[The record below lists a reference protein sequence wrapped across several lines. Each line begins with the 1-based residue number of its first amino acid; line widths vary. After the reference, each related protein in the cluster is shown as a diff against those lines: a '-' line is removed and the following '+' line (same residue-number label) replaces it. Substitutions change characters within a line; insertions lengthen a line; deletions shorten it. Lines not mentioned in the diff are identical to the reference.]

1 MIRILIALAFVLTA
15 TAGCHTAKKPDVR
28 VLGVNAAQ
36 ERPASHVFVQV
47 TNPAARPLRL
57 TKLQYTFASS
67 SNGTKVSEGELELT
81 REIPPNAAVVIEVPL
96 EGDADA
102 DSLTLHGKLTAELDE
117 VARTFE
123 VDAQIQP
130 H

>member
-1 MIRILIALAFVLTA
+1 MIRLLTALAFVLAA

-57 TKLQYTFASS
+57 TKLQYTFAA

-81 REIPPNAAVVIEVPL
+81 REIPANAAVVIEVPL

-102 DSLTLHGKLTAELDE
+102 DSLTLRGKLTAELDE